1 MRIAITA
8 EMAEGAANLT
18 LADFL
23 NERFTA
29 HQSIVVNSIASAM
42 RGEFG
47 DFHSTPRT
55 RGSEQFINPLM
66 PLYWYF
72 RLPAIAERIVYR
84 EAVMPSETM
93 TEFLTAFRDYRDN
106 HPLRSRRRNK
116 KGRCA
121 GFCCPA
127 RDSKRC
133 RAGAGRRR

>member
-8 EMAEGAANLT
+8 EMAEGTANLT

-23 NERFTA
+23 NERFAA

-47 DFHSTPRT
+47 DFHGMPRT

-84 EAVMPSETM
+84 DAVMPSETIA
-93 TEFLTAFRDYRDN
+93 EFLAAFKDYRDN
-106 HPLRSRRRNK
+106 HSRRN
-116 KGRCA
+116 
-121 GFCCPA
+121 
-127 RDSKRC
+127 
-133 RAGAGRRR
+133 RRRDLPV